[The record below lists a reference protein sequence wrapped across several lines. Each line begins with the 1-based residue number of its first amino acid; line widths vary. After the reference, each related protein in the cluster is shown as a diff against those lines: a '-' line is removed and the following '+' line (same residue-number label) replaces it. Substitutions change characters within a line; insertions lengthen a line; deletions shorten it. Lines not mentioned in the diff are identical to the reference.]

1 MPFPSYTRI
10 LLLTALT
17 TLALALGLNLA
28 VDPYNVLGTGVLRY
42 SFQPNERFLKI
53 EHLERHPGQYDSF
66 LLGSSRIGTTHPD
79 AVQQYVPGSHFYNL
93 SVAIGTP
100 YDHLKHLNYLLASG
114 NTPRNL
120 YLELDIDLG
129 LTEFSHD
136 ESYLLT
142 KLHPHVNGQ
151 DRARYWIEFATVFQP
166 QAMSEKIWKNLV
178 AKTPEGFLALDM
190 EAGTW
195 ARPLQ
200 DARIAAD
207 PARYIRD
214 EPKFHQR
221 NSRTIRNI
229 RGKEY
234 LGAVREIRDICRQHN
249 IRLTVFTTPHHRVV
263 MDSLAEKDYLD
274 WLGELAAITPFWD
287 FSGYNSV
294 TLDDRN
300 YLESNHH
307 RPHVG
312 AMIAARIFADDRVP
326 VPADFGVLVTPE
338 TVQSHLAS
346 LRRQIRLHD
355 AGSLRHADSSRE

>member
-1 MPFPSYTRI
+1 MPFQAYTRT
-10 LLLTALT
+10 LLLTALAV
-17 TLALALGLNLA
+17 LALTFGLNLA

-53 EHLERHPGQYDSF
+53 EYLKQHPGHYDSF
-66 LLGSSRIGTTHPD
+66 LLGSSRIGTTPPD
-79 AVQQYVPGSHFYNL
+79 AVQQYFPGSHFYNL
-93 SVAIGTP
+93 SVSIGTS

-114 NTPRNL
+114 STPRNL

-142 KLHPHVNGQ
+142 RLHPDVSGQ
-151 DRARYWIEFATVFQP
+151 GRIAYWFEFASIFQP
-166 QAMSEKIWKNLV
+166 RAMSEKIWKNLI
-178 AKTPEGFLALDM
+178 ARTPEGYLALDM
-190 EAGTW
+190 AAGTW
-195 ARPLQ
+195 SRPLQ

-207 PARYIRD
+207 PVRYIRE
-214 EPKFHQR
+214 EPRFHLR
-221 NSRTIRNI
+221 NSRTVRNI
-229 RGKEY
+229 RGKAY
-234 LGAVREIRDICRQHN
+234 LGAVREIRELCRRHN
-249 IRLTVFTTPHHRVV
+249 ILLVVFTTPHHRVV

-274 WLGELAAITPFWD
+274 WLGALAAITPFWD

-307 RPHVG
+307 RPQVG
-312 AMIAARIFADDRVP
+312 AMVAARIFGDTRVP

-346 LRRQIRLHD
+346 LQRQIRLHD
-355 AGSLRHADSSRE
+355 AGSLRHAESSRE